1 MADKEMDI
9 HLPESVYAFARE
21 LREKAPVRVEAA
33 YVVGSLLTPDYQPAL
48 SDINTL
54 VLIPGDNLTFLDYLI
69 GLSARLKD
77 NGFAPP
83 LVMSEEYV
91 YRSLDVFP
99 MEFLNFREVHHVLFG
114 PDILAD
120 LVIEFEPLRMQCER
134 ETKARLLWLH
144 QIYLE
149 TMATPDLLAPQLID
163 SITGYFPLVRALH
176 VLAGLK
182 PPKGEK
188 QLLAGLQE
196 IVEIDSEIFVRL
208 RTMKRQLQTWPD
220 QEALRADYRSLYK
233 AVQKIAHHV
242 DTLAD

>member
-9 HLPESVYAFARE
+9 HLPESVYAVARE

-54 VLIPGDNLTFLDYLI
+54 LIVPEHSLPFLDFLI
-69 GLSARLKD
+69 GLSQGLKEH
-77 NGFAPP
+77 GFAPP
-83 LVMSEEYV
+83 LIMSEEYV

-114 PDILAD
+114 PDLLKD
-120 LVIEFEPLRMQCER
+120 LVIEAEPLRMQCER
-134 ETKARLLWLH
+134 EIKARLLWMH

-149 TMATPDLLAPQLID
+149 TRGSEELLAPQLID
-163 SITGYFPLVRALH
+163 SITGYFPLMRALH
-176 VLAGLK
+176 VLAGQK
-182 PPKGEK
+182 PPLAEK
-188 QLLAGLQE
+188 ALIAGM
-196 IVEIDSEIFVRL
+196 VEIIGLDNDIFVRL

-220 QEALRADYRSLYK
+220 REALVADYQSLCQ
-233 AVQKIAHHV
+233 AVQKIAHYV